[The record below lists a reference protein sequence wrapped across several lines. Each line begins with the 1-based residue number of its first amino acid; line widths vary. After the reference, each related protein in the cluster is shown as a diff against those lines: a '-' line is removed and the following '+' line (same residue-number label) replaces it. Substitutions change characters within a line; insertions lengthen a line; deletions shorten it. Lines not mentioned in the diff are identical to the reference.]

1 MGDDK
6 QREMR
11 KTVFEGVGN
20 FSYQLLQIVIDTLNG
35 LGFACFLCYLSNPV
49 IRDLCFR

>member
-20 FSYQLLQIVIDTLNG
+20 FSYK
-35 LGFACFLCYLSNPV
+35 A
-49 IRDLCFR
+49 IRIIITTGNQHIKNSCIHLF